1 MNFQTCV
8 LSFLCRKIL
17 FTVIFCIMKGFVM
30 YVKSGKTYPAEA
42 TACEQFSC
50 IVCDLNKNKLKI
62 LNFNGNRLIDR
73 CIHLPNE

>member
-1 MNFQTCV
+1 
-8 LSFLCRKIL
+8 
-17 FTVIFCIMKGFVM
+17 M